1 MPSKKY
7 IENKSAT
14 SALIEE
20 LVELCSKPSV
30 AELLQEIL
38 TTIIKLGME
47 HNDTGDYKLINTSL
61 KELRHAMRIFSPYRE
76 TRKVTIF
83 GSARTP
89 STDPCYIMAEKFA
102 LEMVNNGFM
111 VISGAGPGIMEAANK
126 GAGRDNSFGINI
138 KLPSEQGS
146 NPYISDDPKLM
157 TFKYFFTRKLF
168 FIKESSATV
177 IFPGGMGTQDEG
189 FENLTLFQTGK
200 SMPRPIV
207 LVEPEDGTYWDS
219 WIKILAKELLS
230 NGYISPDDMGLF
242 HRATTIEDA
251 RDYVT
256 NYYRVYHSLRYV
268 RGKTVLRLNHALSP
282 STVERLN
289 EEFKDILING
299 KYTTSGPLEDELKK
313 NEYPD
318 LPRLVF
324 NFNKKNYGRLNKL
337 ILRVNESDSE

>member
-7 IENKSAT
+7 IENESAT
-14 SALIEE
+14 NALIEE
-20 LVELCSKPSV
+20 LVGLCSKPSV

-38 TTIIKLGME
+38 TTVIKLGME

-89 STDPCYIMAEKFA
+89 STDPCYVMAEKFA
-102 LEMVNNGFM
+102 LAMVNKGFM

-146 NPYISDDPKLM
+146 NPYISGDPKLM

-207 LVEPEDGTYWDS
+207 LVEPEDGNYWDS
-219 WIKILAKELLS
+219 WIKFLAKEHLA

-251 RDYVT
+251 RDYIT
-256 NYYRVYHSLRYV
+256 NYYRVFHSLRYV
-268 RGKTVLRLNHALSP
+268 RGKTVLRLNHALP
-282 STVERLN
+282 LSTVERLN

-324 NFNKKNYGRLNKL
+324 NFNKKSYGRLNQL
-337 ILRVNESDSE
+337 ILRVNEFGGE